1 MKEKNNFFENLQDD
15 TSQFSGEE
23 VEDGKVMG
31 VISYLIPFIPYFIEK
46 NNKFVKYH
54 AKQGMNLMMV
64 YIMYIFLQIATS
76 FIRVRRTI
84 YYGRVEYW
92 ITPWWVSVPLKI
104 ILVCILALA
113 VWGIVDVCNGRARKL
128 PILEKIN
135 IIK

>member
-15 TSQFSGEE
+15 TSQFSSEE

-104 ILVCILALA
+104 ILICILALA

-128 PILEKIN
+128 PVLEKIN